1 MSDTIFKAQ
10 EFVYPY
16 TDIEFPGQHTD
27 EIILFATREGK
38 IMLTL
43 RQIAVVFG
51 AVILTLMS
59 SLIAREVIAPF
70 SQSLSATFATIA
82 IGASI
87 AFGLIAI
94 WWVNVL
100 WRKSIFIITTRRLT
114 KFIHTTP
121 WNRYQLSL
129 TLDKIVDTG
138 AYQKGFLQSLFK
150 LGYFVARSSAGNIK
164 NFKILNI
171 SFAEDLHN
179 YVNKLLFT
187 FNKDKE
193 ALDAF
198 RPFIPHLKGEARD
211 AFVAQFTPKYA
222 KYKLIPEK
230 AASVTPIDS
239 HVDSNE

>member
-1 MSDTIFKAQ
+1 MSDTIFGSL
-10 EFVYPY
+10 EFAYPY
-16 TDIEFPGQHTD
+16 KEIEFPGQHSD

-51 AVILTLMS
+51 AVILSLMS
-59 SLIAREVIAPF
+59 YFIANEVIAPF
-70 SQSLSATFATIA
+70 SKSFAASFAVVAIA
-82 IGASI
+82 VSV
-87 AFGLIAI
+87 AFGLIAV
-94 WWVNVL
+94 WWVSIL

-193 ALDAF
+193 ALDKF

-211 AFVAQFTPKYA
+211 AFVAQFTPEYA

-230 AASVTPIDS
+230 AASVTPNDSHIDS
-239 HVDSNE
+239 SE